1 MAFRLMR
8 YAIAAM
14 QRHLDKGDTQLPL
27 VIPLLFYHGRVSP
40 WPYPMCWLAGF
51 ADPDV
56 ARRIYGDD
64 FPLIDITTTPDDEIM
79 RHRRVAMLELLQ
91 KHIRQRDMM
100 DLHEQLVSLLAL
112 GYTSRRQ
119 LKTLLH
125 YLLQAGNAADPVAF
139 LRHLAQSVPR
149 RSHKET
155 LMNIAQFLEQR
166 GHQQGLK
173 QGLQQGLEQG
183 EQQTAERIAR
193 AMLANG
199 LDLSLVAKLTGLAP
213 ECLARLQH

>member
-1 MAFRLMR
+1 
-8 YAIAAM
+8 
-14 QRHLDKGDTQLPL
+14 
-27 VIPLLFYHGRVSP
+27 
-40 WPYPMCWLAGF
+40 MCWLAGF
-51 ADPDV
+51 ADPDI
-56 ARRIYGDD
+56 ARRIYGED
-64 FPLIDITTTPDDEIM
+64 FPLIDITSTPDDEIM

-139 LRHLAQSVPR
+139 LRHLAQNVPR
-149 RSHKET
+149 RPHKET

-173 QGLQQGLEQG
+173 QGLEQGLEQGLQQGIEQG

-213 ECLARLQH
+213 ERLARLPH